1 LETTTAITRTT
12 ATASKRKPR
21 SLCLTKYIKN
31 IQQANKRTAAEYEY
45 RLSKF
50 EKYVVAYQQ
59 QYQQDQITT
68 SLDQVIEELK
78 NKGSNKIDPCDLLS
92 GFVAYIQEEQ
102 GIENP
107 NTIRHFVITARNF
120 LEYHDVE
127 ISPRRFKSRS
137 NY

>member
-12 ATASKRKPR
+12 ATASNRKPR

-50 EKYVVAYQQ
+50 EKYIVASYQHQ
-59 QYQQDQITT
+59 EYQQQDQIIA

-78 NKGSNKIDPCDLLS
+78 KGSNKIDPCDLLS

-102 GIENP
+102 LKGS
-107 NTIRHFVITARNF
+107 
-120 LEYHDVE
+120 
-127 ISPRRFKSRS
+127 ISG
-137 NY
+137 